1 MMNMIR
7 STHVLKHN
15 GTLIRLFA
23 LALLFSHII
32 SSALLAEP
40 NPGMKHPVVG
50 EKLTYILRWGLIP
63 VGWATL
69 HVKGM
74 EEYQGRKVYVI
85 AMTAWSNAFLSKIYK
100 VKDYAETYVD
110 VETQCTLRFYKN
122 QYEGGYQSNEE
133 MVYDQE
139 NHRARY
145 HSFRNGMVKEME
157 IPANVQDALSSIYYF
172 RTLSLE
178 EGKSLFMDVNA
189 DEKNWVLEVQVLDF
203 KKDWEV
209 RRMGSFNAFY
219 IEPLAKFKGMF
230 ERRGRVWVWVSA
242 DHRRLPLLVKSKVPF
257 GSVTGTLVKAE
268 IVLPDS
274 KKKKLPS

>member
-1 MMNMIR
+1 MMMNIIR
-7 STHVLKHN
+7 GMHTLRNKGILVRSFVL
-15 GTLIRLFA
+15 ILF
-23 LALLFSHII
+23 LLHKTAVSSFS
-32 SSALLAEP
+32 EP
-40 NPGMKHPVVG
+40 SPGMKHPVVG

-69 HVKGM
+69 HVKGI
-74 EEYQGRKVYVI
+74 EKHQGRKVYVI
-85 AMTAWSNAFLSKIYK
+85 AMTAWSNTFLSKIYK

-110 VETQCTLRFYKN
+110 VETQCSLRFYKN

-139 NHRARY
+139 KHHAKY

-172 RTLSLE
+172 RTLPME
-178 EGKSLFMDVNA
+178 KGKSVFMDVNA
-189 DEKNWVLEVQVLDF
+189 DEKNWVLEVQVLDL

-209 RRMGSFNAFY
+209 RRMGSFDAFY

-268 IVLPDS
+268 IVIPNS
-274 KKKKLPS
+274 KKKSSS